1 MPEKLR
7 EICILGGGED
17 YELCFTCNKKYSRI
31 IKDLTNKYKIKIT
44 KIGTICKSGFSYR
57 SHGKNYIPKVSGYD
71 HFQS

>member
-1 MPEKLR
+1 MSEKLR

-31 IKDLTNKYKIKIT
+31 INDLTNKYKIKIT

-57 SHGKNYIPKVSGYD
+57 IHGKNYIPKVSGYD